1 MADSPTPL
9 TAADL
14 SMVAEP
20 AAPASEPAK
29 AEPAP
34 EPAKAAA
41 EPVKEPVA
49 EPTKAEDG
57 DKTKP
62 AEPPKT
68 LLAEPG
74 EGEEAKGE
82 GETDKAPAWPD
93 DWRDKLA
100 GDDKKLRARLERFT
114 SPKAILESYLNI
126 EKTAK
131 QAPKPL
137 GDFPAEGTDEEKT
150 AWRTAQGVPAVSAD
164 YLKDFSLSDGLVI
177 GDDDKP
183 AIEEFLSVMHEQ
195 NAPAKHVQGAVNAY
209 YQMREKQVQQL
220 NIKDNTDMLTAR
232 DELRDEFGKDF
243 MRNMNAAYTV
253 IPDDIRDDFMNAR
266 APEGSQFAGMRLGNI
281 PQFVRWLTKDALEI
295 NPAATFAPGNAA
307 SSIKGVETR
316 IAEIEGF
323 MRTDVQKYQSKDV
336 QDEYVQLLDLR
347 EKMQSKQKA
356 A

>member
-1 MADSPTPL
+1 MADDPAPL
-9 TAADL
+9 TL
-14 SMVAEP
+14 EQLNMVAEP
-20 AAPASEPAK
+20 APEPAPEPAK
-29 AEPAP
+29 AEPVP

-49 EPTKAEDG
+49 EPAKAEDG
-57 DKTKP
+57 DKAKP

-82 GETDKAPAWPD
+82 GDKAPAWPD

-150 AWRTAQGVPAVSAD
+150 AWRTAQGVPVAPSD

-177 GDDDKP
+177 GDNDKP
-183 AIEEFLSVMHEQ
+183 AIEEVLSVLHED
-195 NAPAKHVQGAVNAY
+195 NVPVKNVQSAINAY
-209 YQMREKQVQQL
+209 YQMREKQMQQL
-220 NIKDNTDMLTAR
+220 NTKDSTDMLTAR

-243 MRNMNAAYTV
+243 MRNMTAAYTV
-253 IPDDIRDDFMNAR
+253 IPDDIRGDLMEAR
-266 APEGSQFAGMRLGNI
+266 MPDGTKFGNH
-281 PQFVRWLTKDALEI
+281 PQILRWLTKAALEI

-316 IAEIEGF
+316 IAEIEGY